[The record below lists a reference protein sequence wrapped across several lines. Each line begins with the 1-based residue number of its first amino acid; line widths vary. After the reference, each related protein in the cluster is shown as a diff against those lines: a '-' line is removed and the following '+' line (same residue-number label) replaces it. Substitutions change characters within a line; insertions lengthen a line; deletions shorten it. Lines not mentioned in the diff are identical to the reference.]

1 MPGNDTETVTTDY
14 LPLEEMNDSQREKRR
29 QILDASLHL
38 LESHD
43 PAEVSVRDVSVTSGI
58 ALATIYR
65 FFRSKDHLLAS
76 AMLQWEGGLAGSGEP
91 ESGTAEERLI
101 AVVRRGTRAY
111 LGRPHMLA
119 LMIMVATTRDPY
131 ALEVGAELRLQ
142 IRAILVP
149 LLDEFGELDAILL
162 SEVVQAVWLD
172 TLIHWY
178 AGRRSM
184 TDSLDQME
192 RAIRVATAGLRIL
205 R

>member
-1 MPGNDTETVTTDY
+1 
-14 LPLEEMNDSQREKRR
+14 MNDSQREKRR